1 MQRRKR
7 EVKSCRILKMK
18 TDVAIVG
25 GGAAGLAAA
34 LCIPSH
40 LQVAVFVKRRLPDCA
55 SAWAQGGIAAALAPD
70 DQADSHAADTL
81 QAGDG
86 LCNREAVH
94 SIVADAPDTVR
105 WLAKQGVA
113 FNLQGEGGDAFSL
126 GREGGHSARRI
137 AHADDMTGSAVV
149 SALAAQVARRD
160 NIRIVERAIAVNLS
174 ADGGACRGF
183 YALLLQSGKIEEVN
197 ARAVLLA
204 SGGGG
209 KVYLYATTPPDA
221 TGDGAAMAYRLGC
234 PIANMEFVQFHPTC
248 LYHPQAAAFLVTEA
262 MRGEGARLMNAAGDY
277 FLENSGHSELSSR
290 DIVARAIDGDMKK
303 SGADCVYLD
312 LSSRPPEFWRRRF
325 PAIMRRCRE
334 LGLPSGRIPVVP
346 AAHYCC
352 GGIQTDLQGRAGMPG
367 LWAAGEAAHTGMHG
381 ANRLASNSL
390 LECIV
395 IARRAAAAMAEE
407 LPPQKKPM
415 PAWDERRISAP
426 SENVMVAHNWE
437 ELRRLMWNYVGIV
450 RGDGRLSRARRR
462 LEWIGEEIEEHY
474 RLHAVS
480 RDFLELRN
488 LVQCAR
494 LIVEGALSRRESRGL
509 HFNRDCPQ
517 KLSRAADTVFCRDDF
532 LRKKQAAN
540 RDCPFSGRGI
550 VANGLLD
557 YRGKIVG
564 FCNPACRDNFAAA
577 AATNFNGA
585 DEVILAARKK
595 LDALVG
601 N

>member
-1 MQRRKR
+1 
-7 EVKSCRILKMK
+7 MK

-86 LCNREAVH
+86 LCNKEAVH
-94 SIVADAPDTVR
+94 SIVADAPDAVR

-113 FNLQGEGGDAFSL
+113 FNLQGEDGDAFSL

-174 ADGGACRGF
+174 ADGGVCRGF
-183 YALLLQSGKIEEVN
+183 YALLLQSGKIEAVN

-312 LSSRPPEFWRRRF
+312 LSSRPPRILAAEVSGDYAPMPRV
-325 PAIMRRCRE
+325 
-334 LGLPSGRIPVVP
+334 GLAVRAHSGR
-346 AAHYCC
+346 A
-352 GGIQTDLQGRAGMPG
+352 R
-367 LWAAGEAAHTGMHG
+367 G
-381 ANRLASNSL
+381 ALLLRRHSNRLARPRRNAGTL
-390 LECIV
+390 GGGRGRPHRN
-395 IARRAAAAMAEE
+395 ARRKSLGEQFAFGMHCHCAAGGGGNGGGIAAA
-407 LPPQKKPM
+407 KK
-415 PAWDERRISAP
+415 
-426 SENVMVAHNWE
+426 
-437 ELRRLMWNYVGIV
+437 
-450 RGDGRLSRARRR
+450 SRCPH
-462 LEWIGEEIEEHY
+462 GT
-474 RLHAVS
+474 S
-480 RDFLELRN
+480 
-488 LVQCAR
+488 
-494 LIVEGALSRRESRGL
+494 GAFPR
-509 HFNRDCPQ
+509 
-517 KLSRAADTVFCRDDF
+517 
-532 LRKKQAAN
+532 LRKM
-540 RDCPFSGRGI
+540 
-550 VANGLLD
+550 
-557 YRGKIVG
+557 
-564 FCNPACRDNFAAA
+564 
-577 AATNFNGA
+577 
-585 DEVILAARKK
+585 
-595 LDALVG
+595 
-601 N
+601 